1 MVLALGS
8 SSTASA
14 QQYMHAILG
23 KLIFYCYLAGSAV
36 CLYGS
41 SNGTYDVSLDSDL
54 VNNVTAPGDGT
65 LYCQDDLP
73 TDVHYVN
80 LTAHF
85 PHAGQLLE
93 FDYATVTYDFAT
105 G

>member
-1 MVLALGS
+1 MALALAS
-8 SSTASA
+8 SSTAST
-14 QQYMHAILG
+14 QQYLRVVCEKSYG
-23 KLIFYCYLAGSAV
+23 LCFPTGSAV

-41 SNGTYDVSLDSDL
+41 SNGTYDVSLDSNL

-65 LYCQDDLP
+65 LYCQDNLP
-73 TDVHYVN
+73 SDIHYVN

-85 PHAGQLLE
+85 PHDGQLLE
-93 FDYATVTYDFAT
+93 FDYATVTYDFST